1 MTTILTASE
10 KARAPSFAFRL
21 PSCVGCWDLIR
32 PAASWAVLC
41 TSLSSPLSR
50 DQTFPGTP
58 WDSAQLPAALLAF
71 CGAPD
76 RNTASKP
83 LSDVLWA
90 HVVLGP
96 TPPGKSQAPSCV
108 FLVAGW
114 LLEGHPCKPAFILG
128 STRRTRSPLSLL
140 VVKPPA
146 QPYKLQVS
154 PWGSGSQRKCFVAAK
169 GLTQLDWGLWVCFCL
184 FFQVVYW
191 KGDLGGGWRLG
202 ERGGYRKIYHTAG
215 SGATSASGGRRQLR
229 LCIQHALKFFLT
241 FPFPTN
247 NRGISDTAVA
257 NWQEHAEIK
266 GFPAAP
272 WLSSGWCS
280 AGQADA
286 VRCELRDPRE
296 PAESGP
302 KKCLSHPCICEVYK
316 EQSYFSLIA
325 NYSSWQASFP
335 PTFIH
340 SEKIIKS
347 PFNATLQ
354 WGWGY
359 ITSFSSKFPY

>member
-1 MTTILTASE
+1 MTS
-10 KARAPSFAFRL
+10 
-21 PSCVGCWDLIR
+21 G
-32 PAASWAVLC
+32 
-41 TSLSSPLSR
+41 
-50 DQTFPGTP
+50 GT
-58 WDSAQLPAALLAF
+58 
-71 CGAPD
+71 
-76 RNTASKP
+76 R
-83 LSDVLWA
+83 
-90 HVVLGP
+90 
-96 TPPGKSQAPSCV
+96 
-108 FLVAGW
+108 W
-114 LLEGHPCKPAFILG
+114 LQK
-128 STRRTRSPLSLL
+128 
-140 VVKPPA
+140 
-146 QPYKLQVS
+146 
-154 PWGSGSQRKCFVAAK
+154 
-169 GLTQLDWGLWVCFCL
+169 
-184 FFQVVYW
+184 
-191 KGDLGGGWRLG
+191 
-202 ERGGYRKIYHTAG
+202 KIYHIAG

-302 KKCLSHPCICEVYK
+302 KKCLSHPRICEVHK

-347 PFNATLQ
+347 PFNPTLQ
-354 WGWGY
+354 WG
-359 ITSFSSKFPY
+359 